1 MKKILC
7 VSLLFVC
14 TNIHIWYIIMN
25 VVMSF
30 SCYCL
35 VKNKTSNKTNWKT
48 QAYAHPT
55 YTEWIPSA
63 KVNKKKIVIMSYIT
77 LFCCKK
83 CRVLA
88 DKKKHIYY
96 AWINIYIIRFQLWKI
111 HIVLRRR
118 PQASKKKTVNSY
130 LLLRIGIILLFHLK
144 SFWYW
149 QIFLQLQIVQILKIG
164 PIYFILT
171 NHKKVVM
178 HFAIYQNYLNLLK

>member
-55 YTEWIPSA
+55 YTEWIP
-63 KVNKKKIVIMSYIT
+63 NIHNT
-77 LFCCKK
+77 
-83 CRVLA
+83 VLLQ
-88 DKKKHIYY
+88 KMPCVG
-96 AWINIYIIRFQLWKI
+96 WQ
-111 HIVLRRR
+111 
-118 PQASKKKTVNSY
+118 KKTH
-130 LLLRIGIILLFHLK
+130 LLRVDKYIHNSFSALKNPYRITAKASGEQKKNGELLFAIENWDHT
-144 SFWYW
+144 SF
-149 QIFLQLQIVQILKIG
+149 
-164 PIYFILT
+164 PS
-171 NHKKVVM
+171 
-178 HFAIYQNYLNLLK
+178 